1 MTLSQRTTILNSPPT
16 DGDAGSGAAA
26 RAARKDAV
34 LAARRDITRRAALDS
49 GARQFAT
56 NGFEA
61 TKMAAVA
68 ADAGVSLKALYEVF
82 ASKADLF
89 EAVIAD
95 RFEQHVT
102 PVLAAPTPADAG
114 PGEQVLTLITGV
126 LAAMEADRSF
136 FLLYVRGSEG
146 VPEKLR
152 AAGRDPYAAYVQQ
165 FHDRLAALIA
175 AQPRLPH
182 LAAEPAELAAAL
194 TASVIA
200 LARLAVTPP
209 EPRPITDVAA
219 AVRAIF
225 GPVLLVDAA
234 S

>member
-1 MTLSQRTTILNSPPT
+1 MTLSQRITILNLTPA
-16 DGDAGSGAAA
+16 DGGPAGGATA
-26 RAARKDAV
+26 RAARKDEV
-34 LAARRDITRRAALDS
+34 VAARRDITRRAALDS
-49 GARQFAT
+49 GARQFADR
-56 NGFEA
+56 GFEA
-61 TKMAAVA
+61 AKMTAVA
-68 ADAGVSLKALYEVF
+68 AGAGVSLKALYEAF

-102 PVLAAPTPADAG
+102 PVLAAAVPDDAG
-114 PGEQVLTLITGV
+114 PGEQVLGLIAGV
-126 LAAMEADRSF
+126 LTAMEADRSF

-152 AAGRDPYAAYVQQ
+152 AAGRDPYAPYVQQ
-165 FHDRLAALIA
+165 LQDRLIALIA
-175 AQPRLPH
+175 AQPRPPH
-182 LAAEPAELAAAL
+182 PAASPAELAAAL

-200 LARLAVTPP
+200 LARVAVTAP

-225 GPVLLVDAA
+225 GPVLLVDPAG
-234 S
+234 